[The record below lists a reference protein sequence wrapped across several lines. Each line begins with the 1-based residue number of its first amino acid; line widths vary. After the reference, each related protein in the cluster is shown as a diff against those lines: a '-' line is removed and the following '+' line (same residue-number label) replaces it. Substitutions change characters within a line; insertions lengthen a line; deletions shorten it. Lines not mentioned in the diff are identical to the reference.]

1 MDINNKKRDKIIAD
15 LIEISISAGQT
26 IRNIYNSDFKSS
38 TKSDGTPLTL
48 ADTESNKII
57 CDSLAKINKDIP
69 IISEENGSIPYRER
83 SKWGTYWLVDPLDG
97 TKEFMNKNG
106 EFTTNIALINNH
118 KPIIG
123 VVHSP
128 ITKKTFIGHDGLGS
142 FCVNESNDFRKLNRE
157 ENTEKRNKICRVA
170 VSRSHK
176 SDALSEFLNQIGD
189 YEEIE
194 SGSSI
199 KFCML
204 AENKA
209 DIYPRLGPT
218 SEWDTAAGHAVAL
231 YAGCYIESSRGQL
244 EYNKKESYLNDSFIV
259 TNKNFKRLIDVF
271 KSAALRK

>member
-69 IISEENGSIPYRER
+69 IISEENGSIPYKER
-83 SKWGTYWLVDPLDG
+83 SGWGSYWLVDPLDG

-106 EFTTNIALINNH
+106 EFTTNIALINKH

-128 ITKKTFIGHDGLGS
+128 ITKNIH
-142 FCVNESNDFRKLNRE
+142 R
-157 ENTEKRNKICRVA
+157 
-170 VSRSHK
+170 
-176 SDALSEFLNQIGD
+176 
-189 YEEIE
+189 
-194 SGSSI
+194 
-199 KFCML
+199 
-204 AENKA
+204 
-209 DIYPRLGPT
+209 
-218 SEWDTAAGHAVAL
+218 
-231 YAGCYIESSRGQL
+231 
-244 EYNKKESYLNDSFIV
+244 
-259 TNKNFKRLIDVF
+259 
-271 KSAALRK
+271 

>member
-69 IISEENGSIPYRER
+69 IISEENGSIPYKER
-83 SKWGTYWLVDPLDG
+83 SGWGSYWLVDPLDG

-123 VVHSP
+123 VVHS
-128 ITKKTFIGHDGLGS
+128 
-142 FCVNESNDFRKLNRE
+142 
-157 ENTEKRNKICRVA
+157 
-170 VSRSHK
+170 
-176 SDALSEFLNQIGD
+176 Q
-189 YEEIE
+189 
-194 SGSSI
+194 
-199 KFCML
+199 
-204 AENKA
+204 
-209 DIYPRLGPT
+209 
-218 SEWDTAAGHAVAL
+218 
-231 YAGCYIESSRGQL
+231 
-244 EYNKKESYLNDSFIV
+244 
-259 TNKNFKRLIDVF
+259 
-271 KSAALRK
+271 

>member
-69 IISEENGSIPYRER
+69 IISEENGSIPYKER
-83 SKWGTYWLVDPLDG
+83 SGWGSYWLVDPLDG

-123 VVHSP
+123 W
-128 ITKKTFIGHDGLGS
+128 
-142 FCVNESNDFRKLNRE
+142 
-157 ENTEKRNKICRVA
+157 
-170 VSRSHK
+170 
-176 SDALSEFLNQIGD
+176 
-189 YEEIE
+189 
-194 SGSSI
+194 SI
-199 KFCML
+199 
-204 AENKA
+204 
-209 DIYPRLGPT
+209 
-218 SEWDTAAGHAVAL
+218 V
-231 YAGCYIESSRGQL
+231 Q
-244 EYNKKESYLNDSFIV
+244 
-259 TNKNFKRLIDVF
+259 
-271 KSAALRK
+271 

>member
-1 MDINNKKRDKIIAD
+1 MNTNNKGRNKIITD
-15 LIEISISAGQT
+15 LIEISILAGER
-26 IRNIYNSDFKSS
+26 IENIYNSDFRSS
-38 TKSDGTPLTL
+38 IKSDGSPLTL

-57 CDSLAKINKDIP
+57 CDSLTKIDKDIP
-69 IISEENGSIPYRER
+69 IISEENASIPYKER
-83 SKWGTYWLVDPLDG
+83 SKWNTYWLVDPLDG

-106 EFTTNIALINNH
+106 EFTTNIALIKNH

-128 ITKKTFIGHDGLGS
+128 MRKETYIGIEGHGS
-142 FCVNESNDFRKLNRE
+142 FYVNEANNFRELNCKK
-157 ENTEKRNKICRVA
+157 NTANKKKACRVA

-176 SDALSEFLNQIGD
+176 SDILSEFLNQLDD

-199 KFCML
+199 KFCMI
-204 AENKA
+204 AENKV

-231 YAGCYIESSRGQL
+231 YANCCIESSRGQL

-259 TNKNFKRLIDVF
+259 TNQDFKHLIDVF
-271 KSAALRK
+271 KPIALEQ

>member
-1 MDINNKKRDKIIAD
+1 
-15 LIEISISAGQT
+15 
-26 IRNIYNSDFKSS
+26 
-38 TKSDGTPLTL
+38 
-48 ADTESNKII
+48 
-57 CDSLAKINKDIP
+57 
-69 IISEENGSIPYRER
+69 
-83 SKWGTYWLVDPLDG
+83 
-97 TKEFMNKNG
+97 MNKNG
-106 EFTTNIALINNH
+106 EFTTNIALINKH

-128 ITKKTFIGHDGLGS
+128 ITKTFIGDDGLGS
-142 FCVNESNDFRKLNRE
+142 FCVNESNEFRKLNRE

-176 SDALSEFLNQIGD
+176 SDALTEFLNQIGD

-204 AENKA
+204 AQNKA

-259 TNKNFKRLIDVF
+259 TNKNFKYLIDVF
-271 KSAALRK
+271 KYAALRK